1 MNRTKW
7 FMKRLKDIN
16 ADHIDAVKDKIVH
29 IKTDPI
35 KFGGTHFY
43 WNKSRSQLISG
54 RKVEFPVTSLNCA
67 KVTKEP
73 CYKFPREE
81 IQLGDSVIY
90 LLFAEALPVMCATVV
105 GSKIEQKK
113 RWLYLEATSAN
124 CPIEITLA
132 PYDKERFFI
141 VSNNKNVYRKPATA
155 NKVYASFEDEL
166 EKIEFIY
173 SAIKSKILIEEYL
186 TKKSATLGESV
197 FLRCHK
203 ELFGSIYKWGGA
215 YRKEEIVISARN
227 FPTMHPDDVPEQM
240 RLFCQDFATK
250 YLAHV
255 KNDKEKLINALVFAH
270 DRLAWIHP
278 FQDGNGR
285 TIRLYLEIVARTRG
299 FNFNL
304 SKAIAKNKRYYH
316 YAVRAAVRATN
327 KNSNH
332 LRKII
337 AAALE

>member
-1 MNRTKW
+1 
-7 FMKRLKDIN
+7 MKRLKDIN
-16 ADHIDAVKDKIVH
+16 ADRIDAVTGKIVH

-35 KFGGTHFY
+35 EFGGTHFY
-43 WNKSRSQLISG
+43 WNKNRSQLICG
-54 RKVEFPVTSLNCA
+54 RKIQFPVPSLKCA

-81 IQLGDSVIY
+81 IQVGDSVIY
-90 LLFAEALPVMCATVV
+90 LLFAKALPVMCATVV

-124 CPIEITLA
+124 CPIETTLA
-132 PYDKERFFI
+132 PYDKERFLI
-141 VSNNKNVYRKPATA
+141 VSNNKDVYRKPATT

-186 TKKSATLGESV
+186 TKKRVTLGESV
-197 FLRCHK
+197 FLRCHQ
-203 ELFGSIYKWGGA
+203 ELFGSIYKWGGS
-215 YRKEEIVISARN
+215 YRKEEIVISARS
-227 FPTMHPDDVPEQM
+227 FPTMHPDEVPEQM
-240 RLFCQDFATK
+240 MLFCQDFANK

-278 FQDGNGR
+278 FEDGNGR
-285 TIRLYLEIVARTRG
+285 AIRLYLEIVARTRG

-316 YAVRAAVRATN
+316 YAVRAAVRTTN
-327 KNSNH
+327 RDSKH